1 MINKIEMEGDI
12 ERVLFSEEQLK
23 SRIKEVGAQISK
35 DYYGKDPVVVGILKG
50 VVPFYSAMVQS
61 ITIPLEEDFM
71 CVSSYSG
78 IESTGKIIL
87 RKDVDADIRGRHV
100 LILEDILDSGRTLK
114 AIVEM
119 LKDRKPASVKICTLF
134 DKPEGRK
141 PGVALQGDYT
151 GFEIPNAFVVGCG
164 LDYAEK
170 YRNLPY
176 VGVLKPEAYEK

>member
-141 PGVALQGDYT
+141 IPLEADYVCYNV
-151 GFEIPNAFVVGCG
+151 PNEFVVGFG
-164 LDYAEK
+164 LDYDGF

-176 VGVLKPEAYEK
+176 VGVLKPSVYQD

>member
-1 MINKIEMEGDI
+1 MINKLEMMGDI

-35 DYYGKDPVVVGILKG
+35 DYYGKDPVIVGILKG
-50 VVPFYSAMVQS
+50 VVPFYAAMVES
-61 ITIPLEEDFM
+61 ITVPLQEDFM
-71 CVSSYSG
+71 CVSSYDG
-78 IESTGKIIL
+78 MESTGKIIL
-87 RKDVDADIRGRHV
+87 RKDVDVDIRDRHV

-119 LKDRKPASVKICTLF
+119 LKTRKPASVKICTLF

-141 PGVALQGDYT
+141 IPLTADYVC
-151 GFEIPNAFVVGCG
+151 FDVPNEFVVGFG
-164 LDYAEK
+164 LDYNEY

-176 VGVLKPEAYEK
+176 VGVLKPSVYQD

>member
-1 MINKIEMEGDI
+1 MINKLEMQGDI
-12 ERVLFSEEQLK
+12 ERVLFSEEQIK

-35 DYYGKDPVVVGILKG
+35 DYYGKCPVVVGILKG
-50 VVPFYSAMVQS
+50 VVPFYAAMVEQ

-71 CVSSYSG
+71 CVSSYEG
-78 IESTGKIIL
+78 TESTGKIIL
-87 RKDVDADIRGRHV
+87 RKDVDINLRDRHV

-119 LKDRKPASVKICTLF
+119 MKHQKPASVKICTLF

-141 PGVALQGDYT
+141 IPLEADYVCYDV
-151 GFEIPNAFVVGCG
+151 PNEFVVGFG
-164 LDYAEK
+164 LDYDGF

-176 VGVLKPEAYEK
+176 VGVLKPSVYKD

>member
-1 MINKIEMEGDI
+1 MINEIEMEGDI

-141 PGVALQGDYT
+141 IPLTADYVCYDV
-151 GFEIPNAFVVGCG
+151 PNEFVVGFG
-164 LDYAEK
+164 LDYNEY

-176 VGVLKPEAYEK
+176 VGVLKPSVYQD

>member
-141 PGVALQGDYT
+141 IPLTADYVCYDV
-151 GFEIPNAFVVGCG
+151 PNEFVVGFG
-164 LDYAEK
+164 LDYNEY

-176 VGVLKPEAYEK
+176 VGVLKPSVYQD